1 MRFWFPLLNR
11 TGERSLKTWSVLSI
25 LMLEVFVLARVNA
38 RGFFQH
44 SDEAQ
49 YSWVGGVLL

>member
-1 MRFWFPLLNR
+1 
-11 TGERSLKTWSVLSI
+11 
-25 LMLEVFVLARVNA
+25 MLEVFVLARVNA